1 MSKQFNSYTTV
12 LSSWDKKALKLKISF
27 TNISVLDNLT
37 LYKNTSVNNYML
49 YDVHERNNK
58 IEATFVWKSK
68 FKWK

>member
-1 MSKQFNSYTTV
+1 MSKQFNNYTTV
-12 LSSWDKKALKLKISF
+12 LSSWDKKALKLKFSF

-37 LYKNTSVNNYML
+37 LYKNTSVNSSML

-58 IEATFVWKSK
+58 IEETFVWKSK